1 MRIGSIVMLPR
12 DSDLFLLKGVSA
24 CDGSKGR
31 VRLQRWSNGAPRSA
45 LLSDIIELSPEEARE
60 KLANKLSGKNRL
72 FALMQGEEIFYG
84 LGLLEE
90 IQLFV
95 YNAARDKNFSPTGRD
110 FILELLILLAWA
122 QTYGERY
129 ITKFYVYKKVCV
141 YCGMVG
147 LDSPTQTL
155 VKRRLWKLS
164 AAARCV
170 SNDSQGT
177 TLVEGEN

>member
-1 MRIGSIVMLPR
+1 MLIGSIVMLPR
-12 DSDLFLLKGVSA
+12 DSDLFLLKGVLA
-24 CDGSKGR
+24 CDGTKGR
-31 VRLQRWSNGAPRSA
+31 VRLQRWSNGAARSA
-45 LLSDIIELSPEEARE
+45 LLSDVIALSPEEARE
-60 KLANKLSGKNRL
+60 KLANKLSAKNRL

-95 YNAARDKNFSPTGRD
+95 SNTVRNQSFSPAGRD
-110 FILELLILLAWA
+110 FILELLIQLAWA

-129 ITKFYVYKKVCV
+129 VTKFYVYKKVCV

-164 AAARCV
+164 AAARCA

-177 TLVEGEN
+177 TLVGGEN

>member
-1 MRIGSIVMLPR
+1 MLIGSIVMLPR

-24 CDGSKGR
+24 CDGTKGR

-45 LLSDIIELSPEEARE
+45 LLSDVIALSPEEARD
-60 KLANKLSGKNRL
+60 KLSNKLSSKNRL

-95 YNAARDKNFSPTGRD
+95 SNTVRDKSFSPTGRD
-110 FILELLILLAWA
+110 FIFELLVLLAWA

-129 ITKFYVYKKVCV
+129 VTKFYVYKKVCV
-141 YCGMVG
+141 YCSMVG
-147 LDSPTQTL
+147 LDSPTQNL
-155 VKRRLWKLS
+155 VNRRLWKLS
-164 AAARCV
+164 AAADCV
-170 SNDSQGT
+170 SDDSQGT